1 MLMLNNKY
9 AKLIYH
15 GIDSSRLFEN
25 RLFEICDVIIVTRL
39 GITRPFKSMIEDF
52 EAGIDLIFE
61 EIDFFCVIQLV
72 LIEIVIK
79 VLKKLHDAEV

>member
-15 GIDSSRLFEN
+15 RIDSSRLFEH

-61 EIDFFCVIQLV
+61 EIDFFVSFNLF
-72 LIEIVIK
+72 
-79 VLKKLHDAEV
+79 